1 MKETTEVEIKP
12 TESKDSKDEIGTSS
26 ITTSINLTERPLA
39 PQPQSELLEIKPKV
53 QQSKFEVLLINAF
66 KKLVGFNEQKQE
78 KKKAPKAEEE
88 IHKVNSCEEELR
100 NALEELKQV
109 QNVFV
114 NKNIID
120 KISRINKKNRINL
133 SLLIGQ
139 IYIELMNKK
148 NIFDKINQKNSIDKN
163 IIISFINEAINM
175 NNLLKKTYLGNRYE
189 NTLFNFLENII
200 KEIAFDSEQLNEI
213 NVVLQEHKSRKNEN
227 KLKTANI
234 RDFLASLNIVFNK
247 QNSLYGQYKVIL
259 DNKEEIF
266 NLIEKA
272 NINDSNELH
281 DFYELGILLIKLF
294 FGKNC
299 ILLNDKNNKDENN
312 EDNKNV
318 VKKLFDGFEDNSH
331 GNVNLIL
338 GEKFYVDYDSDVEKM
353 REQLCEIIIKFVDK
367 FKGVTNYLEFQY
379 IHFVLLKRIYFYFY
393 EKCEKELNPLFVE
406 VLINLC
412 SSKEAE
418 KITQV
423 VQFIN
428 ELVNSKC
435 EKDNNIK
442 ELLTKK
448 IEELKNNSDFNFQP
462 KNKIRGNL
470 EKIKNEIV
478 YVEETNLNL
487 GFFTDVEIE
496 SGDIFDLYVEVSKPF
511 GFLDFAVI
519 LRGYDIN
526 FSVTNLTEGKIIYKE
541 KKLKA
546 ENTPL
551 KLNLFFTKPGIFKF
565 ELDNS
570 YSWVRNKNIS
580 YKVNTFYP
588 QCPFV
593 FENKVAI
600 SKYQELM
607 NNTKNLGGKNKIR
620 EVENKLEVVQDQLV
634 YYYDI
639 DDIKENI
646 DLLNAM
652 IANNNVKILSV
663 YLNKEK
669 EEGEGNE
676 KKYFYFDKNQENEKL
691 EKLELTSEKFNQFL
705 TENKNNEGTT
715 IVNLFIIEGD
725 SGVTLSPRELSL
737 EGGLG
742 FEPLHDEK
750 NPVLY
755 FIQYLNQAQML
766 YYLCNKTEDQQN
778 SMLINY
784 TKFGGYQICLYVNGE
799 IICEIEEL
807 KKINKSELPGQ
818 NIECI
823 CGVIK
828 KMGEEKKIKILVTES
843 VDKEEK
849 EFTSE
854 KMAESIQKSLGIKNE
869 DEGNYKIIKL
879 NKEYNKEVERNTHLL
894 NLIE

>member
-1 MKETTEVEIKP
+1 MKETREVEIKP
-12 TESKDSKDEIGTSS
+12 TESNDSKDQSGTTSV
-26 ITTSINLTERPLA
+26 TASINLTERPLA
-39 PQPQSELLEIKPKV
+39 TQPQAELIEIKPKV
-53 QQSKFEVLLINAF
+53 QQTKFEALLINAF
-66 KKLVGFNEQKQE
+66 KKLVGFNEPKQE
-78 KKKAPKAEEE
+78 KKKGSKAEEE

-100 NALEELKQV
+100 KALEELKEAP
-109 QNVFV
+109 NAFV

-120 KISRINKKNRINL
+120 KSSRINKKNKINL

-175 NNLLKKTYLGNRYE
+175 NTLLKKTYLGNRYE

-200 KEIAFDSEQLNEI
+200 KEVAFDSEQLNEI

-234 RDFLASLNIVFNK
+234 KDFLSSLNVVFNK
-247 QNSLYGQYKVIL
+247 QHSLYGQYKVIL

-318 VKKLFDGFEDNSH
+318 VKKLFDGFEDKSH

-338 GEKFYVDYDSDVEKM
+338 GEKFYVDYDSDIERM
-353 REQLCEIIIKFVDK
+353 REELCGVIIKFVDK
-367 FKGVTNYLEFQY
+367 FKDITNYLEFQY

-393 EKCEKELNPLFVE
+393 EKFEKELNPLFVQ
-406 VLINLC
+406 VLVNLC
-412 SSKEAE
+412 SSKETE
-418 KITQV
+418 KISQV

-428 ELVNSKC
+428 ELLNSKC
-435 EKDNNIK
+435 EKDDNIK

-448 IEELKNNSDFNFQP
+448 IEELKNNAEFNFKP

-526 FSVTNLTEGKIIYKE
+526 FSVTNLTEGKVIYNE

-546 ENTPL
+546 EKTPL

-600 SKYQELM
+600 SKYQELL
-607 NNTKNLGGKNKIR
+607 NNTKKLSGKKR
-620 EVENKLEVVQDQLV
+620 EGDNTLEVIQDNLA

-639 DDIKENI
+639 DDIKDNI
-646 DLLNAM
+646 ELLNAM
-652 IANNNVKILSV
+652 IANSQVKVLSL

-669 EEGEGNE
+669 EEGKKEE
-676 KKYFYFDKNQENEKL
+676 KKYFYFEKSEENEKL
-691 EKLELTSEKFNQFL
+691 EKCELTKENL
-705 TENKNNEGTT
+705 CAYINENKNKEGTT

-725 SGVTLSPRELSL
+725 SGIILSPRELSL

-742 FEPLHDEK
+742 FAPETEPNEK
-750 NPVLY
+750 HSILY
-755 FIQYLNQAQML
+755 FIQYLNQAQLL
-766 YYLCNKTEDQQN
+766 YYLSNKAENQQN
-778 SMLINY
+778 SILINY
-784 TKFGGYQICLYVNGE
+784 TKIGGYQICLYCNGE

-807 KKINKSELPGQ
+807 KKINKNELSGQ

-823 CGVIK
+823 CNVIK
-828 KMGEEKKIKILVTES
+828 KLAQEKTIKILVTDS
-843 VDKEEK
+843 IDKEEK
-849 EFTSE
+849 ELTSE
-854 KMAESIQKSLGIKNE
+854 KMAEAFQKSLGINGE
-869 DEGNYKIIKL
+869 EEGNYKIIKL

>member
-1 MKETTEVEIKP
+1 MKESREVEVKP
-12 TESKDSKDEIGTSS
+12 TEPKDSKDTTTS
-26 ITTSINLTERPLA
+26 TSINLTERPLA
-39 PQPQSELLEIKPKV
+39 TQPQSEILEIKPKI
-53 QQSKFEVLLINAF
+53 QQSKFEALLINAF
-66 KKLVGFNEQKQE
+66 KKLVGFNEPKQD
-78 KKKAPKAEEE
+78 KKSPLNPEAETQ
-88 IHKVNSCEEELR
+88 KVNLCEEELR
-100 NALEELKQV
+100 KALEEISKAP
-109 QNVFV
+109 NAFV

-120 KISRINKKNRINL
+120 KCSRINKKNKINL
-133 SLLIGQ
+133 SLLIGH
-139 IYIELMNKK
+139 IFIEFMNKK
-148 NIFDKINQKNSIDKN
+148 NIFNRINQKNSIDKN
-163 IIISFINEAINM
+163 IIISFINEVINM
-175 NNLLKKTYLGNRYE
+175 NTLLKKTYLGIKYE

-213 NVVLQEHKSRKNEN
+213 NVVLQEHKSKANEN
-227 KLKTANI
+227 KLKTENI
-234 RDFLASLNIVFNK
+234 KDFLTSLNMVFNK
-247 QNSLYGQYKVIL
+247 QHSLFGQYKVVL
-259 DNKEEIF
+259 DNKEEIL
-266 NLIEKA
+266 NLIEKV
-272 NINDSNELH
+272 NINDSNEVH

-312 EDNKNV
+312 EDNKNT

-338 GEKFYVDYDSDVEKM
+338 GEKFYVDYDSDIELM
-353 REQLCEIIIKFVDK
+353 REQLCEVILKFVDK
-367 FKGVTNYLEFQY
+367 FKNVTNYLEFQY
-379 IHFVLLKRIYFYFY
+379 IHFVLLKRIYFYFF
-393 EKCEKELNPLFVE
+393 EKFEKELNPIFVQ

-412 SSKEAE
+412 LSKETE
-418 KITQV
+418 KISQV
-423 VQFIN
+423 VQFVN
-428 ELVNSKC
+428 ELLNSKC
-435 EKDNNIK
+435 DKDENLK
-442 ELLTKK
+442 ELLAKRM
-448 IEELKNNSDFNFQP
+448 EEVKSNSEFNFQP
-462 KNKIRGNL
+462 KNKIQGNL

-496 SGDIFDLYVEVSKPF
+496 SGETFDLYVEISKPF
-511 GFLDFAVI
+511 GFLDFAVV

-526 FSVTNLTEGKIIYKE
+526 FSVTNLTEGKVIYKE

-546 ENTPL
+546 DKTPL

-580 YKVNTFYP
+580 YKINTFYP

-607 NNTKNLGGKNKIR
+607 NNTKKISGKKR
-620 EVENKLEVVQDQLV
+620 EGENKLEVIQDQLA

-639 DDIKENI
+639 DDIKDNI
-646 DLLNAM
+646 ELLNGM
-652 IANNNVKILSV
+652 IANFQVKILSL

-669 EEGEGNE
+669 EEGKEEE
-676 KKYFYFDKNQENEKL
+676 KKYFYFEKGGENEKL
-691 EKLELTSEKFNQFL
+691 EKCELTKENLNTFIK
-705 TENKNNEGTT
+705 ENKNKDGTT

-742 FEPLHDEK
+742 FAPEIDPNEK
-750 NPVLY
+750 NPILY
-755 FIQYLNQAQML
+755 FIQYLNQAQLL

-784 TKFGGYQICLYVNGE
+784 TKFGGYQICLYCNGE
-799 IICEIEEL
+799 LICEIEEL
-807 KKINKSELPGQ
+807 KKINKNELSGQ

-823 CGVIK
+823 CNVIK
-828 KMGEEKKIKILVTES
+828 KMGQEKKIKILVTDS
-843 VDKEEK
+843 IDKEEK
-849 EFTSE
+849 ELTSE
-854 KMAESIQKSLGIKNE
+854 KMSEALQKSLGINGE
-869 DEGNYKIIKL
+869 EEANYKIIKL

>member
-1 MKETTEVEIKP
+1 MKETQEVEIKP
-12 TESKDSKDEIGTSS
+12 TETKDSKDTTLS
-26 ITTSINLTERPLA
+26 TSINLTERPLA
-39 PQPQSELLEIKPKV
+39 TQPKAELLEIKPKV
-53 QQSKFEVLLINAF
+53 QPSKFETLLLNAF
-66 KKLVGFNEQKQE
+66 KKLVGFNEPKGD
-78 KKKAPKAEEE
+78 KKSAPNAEAETKR
-88 IHKVNSCEEELR
+88 INLCEEELR
-100 NALEELKQV
+100 NALEEITKAP
-109 QNVFV
+109 NAFV

-120 KISRINKKNRINL
+120 KCSRINKKNKINL
-133 SLLIGQ
+133 SLLIGH
-139 IYIELMNKK
+139 IYIEFMNKK
-148 NIFDKINQKNSIDKN
+148 NIFNKINQKNSIDKN
-163 IIISFINEAINM
+163 IIISFINEVINM
-175 NNLLKKTYLGNRYE
+175 NNLLKKTYLGVKYE
-189 NTLFNFLENII
+189 NTLFNFLESII
-200 KEIAFDSEQLNEI
+200 KEIAFGSEQLNEI
-213 NVVLQEHKSRKNEN
+213 NIVLQEHKSKANEN
-227 KLKTANI
+227 KIKTENI
-234 RDFLASLNIVFNK
+234 KDFLSSLNTVFNK
-247 QNSLYGQYKVIL
+247 QHSLFGQYKIVL
-259 DNKEEIF
+259 DNKEEIL
-266 NLIEKA
+266 NLIERA
-272 NINDSNELH
+272 NVSDSNELH
-281 DFYELGILLIKLF
+281 DYYEFGILLIKLF

-312 EDNKNV
+312 EDNKNT

-338 GEKFYVDYDSDVEKM
+338 GEKFYVDYDPDIELM
-353 REQLCEIIIKFVDK
+353 REQLCEVIIKFVDK

-379 IHFVLLKRIYFYFY
+379 IHFVLLKRIYFYFF
-393 EKCEKELNPLFVE
+393 EKCEKELNPIFVQ

-412 SSKEAE
+412 LSKETE
-418 KITQV
+418 KISQV
-423 VQFIN
+423 VQFVN

-435 EKDNNIK
+435 EKDANLK
-442 ELLTKK
+442 ELLTKR
-448 IEELKNNSDFNFQP
+448 IEEVKSNSDFNFQP

-496 SGDIFDLYVEVSKPF
+496 SGEAFDLYVEISKPF

-526 FSVTNLTEGKIIYKE
+526 FSVTNLTEGKVIYNE

-546 ENTPL
+546 DKTPL

-570 YSWVRNKNIS
+570 YSWVRKKNIS
-580 YKVNTFYP
+580 YKINTFYP

-607 NNTKNLGGKNKIR
+607 NNTKKLNQKKPKGD
-620 EVENKLEVVQDQLV
+620 NKLEVIQDQLA

-639 DDIKENI
+639 EDIKENI
-646 DLLNAM
+646 ELLNAM
-652 IANNNVKILSV
+652 IANFQVKVLSL

-669 EEGEGNE
+669 EEGKEE
-676 KKYFYFDKNQENEKL
+676 AKKYFYFEKAESDKL
-691 EKLELTSEKFNQFL
+691 EKCELTQENLSAYIK
-705 TENKNNEGTT
+705 ENKNEEGTT

-737 EGGLG
+737 EEGLG
-742 FEPLHDEK
+742 FGPETDPDEK
-750 NPVLY
+750 NSILY
-755 FIQYLNQAQML
+755 FIQYLNQAQLL

-807 KKINKSELPGQ
+807 KKVNKNELSGQ

-823 CGVIK
+823 CNVIK
-828 KMGEEKKIKILVTES
+828 KKGQEKKIKILVTDS
-843 VDKEEK
+843 IDKEEK
-849 EFTSE
+849 ELTSE
-854 KMAESIQKSLGIKNE
+854 KMAEALQKSLGINGE
-869 DEGNYKIIKL
+869 EEGNYKIIKL